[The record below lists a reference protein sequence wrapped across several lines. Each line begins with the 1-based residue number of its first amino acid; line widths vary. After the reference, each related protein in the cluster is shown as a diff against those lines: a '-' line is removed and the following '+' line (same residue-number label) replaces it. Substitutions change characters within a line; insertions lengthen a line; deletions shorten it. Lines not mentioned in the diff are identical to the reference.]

1 MADNKI
7 LPSELHNNTGIGA
20 AAGGAGGGA
29 SSANI
34 TVKGQTFPKA
44 KWEAYL
50 AMCRDMGILDPENFV
65 VLGDSIIPKDIHAG
79 MNAPIALTEETLPKE
94 ALLRGWTLKTSRS
107 QAGVKYY
114 ARTASLPASNPLVPM
129 IGPEGGLF
137 VDSGLPIGWAWG
149 RLGGKEDG
157 KKFWY
162 HLIREEVRHE
172 KPMAGGA
179 RKGRKSKKQQKQRRR
194 SRSRSRRSRR

>member
-7 LPSELHNNTGIGA
+7 LPSDLHNDTGFGA

-34 TVKGQTFPKA
+34 TVKGRTFPRA

-50 AMCRDMGILDPENFV
+50 AMCRELGIPDPENFV
-65 VLGDSIIPKDIHAG
+65 VLGDSIIPAAIHTT
-79 MNAPIALTEETLPKE
+79 MNAPVALTEGTLAKE
-94 ALLRGWTLKTSRS
+94 ALLRGWMLKTSRS

-114 ARTASLPASNPLVPM
+114 SRTASLPASNPLVPR

-137 VDSGLPIGWAWG
+137 VDPTLPIGWAWG
-149 RLGGKEDG
+149 RMGGKEDG
-157 KKFWY
+157 AKFWY
-162 HLIREEVRHE
+162 HLIREEIRDE

-179 RKGRKSKKQQKQRRR
+179 RRKSKKQQKHRR
-194 SRSRSRRSRR
+194 RSRRSRR